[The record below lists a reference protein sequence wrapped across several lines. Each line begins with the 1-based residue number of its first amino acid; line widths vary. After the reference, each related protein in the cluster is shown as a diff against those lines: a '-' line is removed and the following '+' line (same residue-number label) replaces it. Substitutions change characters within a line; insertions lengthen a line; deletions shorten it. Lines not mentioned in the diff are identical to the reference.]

1 MSASSESLRHV
12 AVVGGGP
19 AGLAAALSA
28 AEFGA
33 RVTIIESGRD
43 LGGQYWRHL
52 PTERDGSGQESM
64 HHGWSTFQDLDG
76 RVRAHPAITLLA
88 ETTVWAVDAPTGS
101 PSGSRGGVPAL
112 QLLTGA
118 ADAANR
124 VASTLR
130 PDAIV
135 VATGAH
141 DRTLPFPGWD
151 LPGVF
156 TGGAAQAFAKSERV
170 AIGSAVVV
178 AGAGPF
184 LLPVAASLTQVGS
197 RVIEVVEA
205 NRLPRLAA
213 GWLPRPW
220 QLAGAPGKVQELFG
234 YVAGQLRHRV
244 PYRVGEAVVEAHGD
258 GRVERVTIAS
268 VDAQWRPIPG
278 SERVV
283 ACDAVCVTHGFT
295 PRLEVAIA
303 AGCAVSDERFVL
315 IDESCASSAEGV
327 FAAGEV
333 TGIGGVDLSLAE
345 GSVAGHCAAGGS
357 SRDPQIAPHQRKRA
371 VFGSFAARIEAA
383 HGVRPGWQE
392 WLRDDTIVC
401 RCEEVTAGQL
411 RAKAAATAS
420 RSLRSQKLSTRA
432 GLGICQARICG
443 RSAEELLAAA
453 VDPAGGPQRALDEGI
468 VDRRPIHTPI
478 RLAEL
483 AGISEAHHPL
493 TGRQDP

>member
-1 MSASSESLRHV
+1 MTSTQRERRHV

-19 AGLAAALSA
+19 AGLAAAVAA
-28 AEFGA
+28 AEHGA
-33 RVTIIESGRD
+33 RVTLVESSRE

-52 PTERDGSGQESM
+52 PDERDGHRQSAM
-64 HHGWSTFQDLDG
+64 HHGWSTYQDLER
-76 RVRAHPAITLLA
+76 RVRSSPDITVLA
-88 ETTVWAVDAPTGS
+88 ETSVWAVDAPTAAG
-101 PSGSRGGVPAL
+101 RGPGLGVPTL
-112 QLLTGA
+112 QLLTGP
-118 ADAANR
+118 ADAATR
-124 VASTLR
+124 VPSTLR

-135 VATGAH
+135 IATGAH

-156 TGGAAQAFAKSERV
+156 TGGAAQAFAKSERIAV
-170 AIGSAVVV
+170 GGNVVV

-184 LLPVAASLTQVGS
+184 LLPVAASLAQVGS

-205 NRLPRLAA
+205 NRIPRLAS
-213 GWLPRPW
+213 GWLPKPW
-220 QLAGAPGKVQELFG
+220 QLAGAPGKVSELFG
-234 YVAGQLRHRV
+234 YVAGQLRHRI

-268 VDAQWRPIPG
+268 IDAQWRPIPG
-278 SERVV
+278 SERQV

-303 AGCAVSDERFVL
+303 AGCALSDDRFVV
-315 IDESCASSAEGV
+315 IDESCATSAAGV
-327 FAAGEV
+327 YAAGEV

-345 GSVAGHCAAGGS
+345 GRVAGHCAAGGAA
-357 SRDPQIAPHQRKRA
+357 RDPQVSDAQRRRA
-371 VFGSFAARIEAA
+371 VFGAFAARIDAA
-383 HGVRPGWQE
+383 HGVRPGWQD

-411 RAKAAATAS
+411 RGKAAATGS
-420 RSLRSQKLSTRA
+420 RSLRSQKLATRA

-443 RSAEELLAAA
+443 RSAEELLQAAT
-453 VDPAGGPQRALDEGI
+453 GSTGELDEGI
-468 VDRRPIHTPI
+468 VDRRPIQTPI

-483 AGISEAHHPL
+483 AGISEEQHPL

>member
-1 MSASSESLRHV
+1 MISTQRNRRRV
-12 AVVGGGP
+12 AIVGGGP
-19 AGLAAALSA
+19 AGLAAALAA
-28 AEFGA
+28 AERGA
-33 RVTIIESGRD
+33 RVTLIESGRD

-52 PTERDGSGQESM
+52 PDDRDGAGQEAM
-64 HHGWSTFQDLDG
+64 HHGWSKFQDLDR
-76 RVRAHPAITLLA
+76 RVRSHVDITLLT
-88 ETTVWAVDAPTGS
+88 ETTVWAVDAPS
-101 PSGSRGGVPAL
+101 SDPSAPGVAMPSL
-112 QLLTGA
+112 QLLTGP
-118 ADAANR
+118 ADAAGR
-124 VASTLR
+124 VTSTLR

-170 AIGSAVVV
+170 AVGDNVVV

-184 LLPVAASLTQVGS
+184 LLPVAASLSQVGS
-197 RVIEVVEA
+197 RVREVVEA
-205 NRLPRLAA
+205 NRVPRLAS
-213 GWLPRPW
+213 GWLPKPW

-234 YVAGQLRHRV
+234 YVAGQLRHRI

-278 SERVV
+278 SEREV

-303 AGCAVSDERFVL
+303 AGCALTDDRFVR
-315 IDESCASSAEGV
+315 IDESCATSAPGV
-327 FAAGEV
+327 YAAGEV

-345 GSVAGHCAAGGS
+345 GRVAGHCAAGGA
-357 SRDPQIAPHQRKRA
+357 SRDPEVSEAQRKRA
-371 VFGSFAARIEAA
+371 IFGSFAARIEAA

-411 RAKAAATAS
+411 RRKASATRS

-443 RSAEELLAAA
+443 RSAEELLRAATGA
-453 VDPAGGPQRALDEGI
+453 ARELDEGI
-468 VDRRPIHTPI
+468 VDRRPIQTPI

-483 AGISEAHHPL
+483 AGISEEQHPS

>member
-1 MSASSESLRHV
+1 MRSTSPEPRHV

-19 AGLAAALSA
+19 AGLAAALA
-28 AEFGA
+28 AADRGA
-33 RVTIIESGRD
+33 SVTLIESGRE

-52 PTERDGSGQESM
+52 PDERDGEGQEAM
-64 HHGWSTFQDLDG
+64 HHGWSTFLDLDR
-76 RVRAHPAITLLA
+76 RVRSHPDITLLT
-88 ETTVWAVDAPTGS
+88 ETTVWAVDAPNADASGLDAHI
-101 PSGSRGGVPAL
+101 PSL
-112 QLLTGA
+112 QLLTGR
-118 ADAANR
+118 ADAEDR
-124 VASTLR
+124 VPSMLR

-156 TGGAAQAFAKSERV
+156 TGGAAQALAKSERV
-170 AIGSAVVV
+170 AIGRDVVV

-184 LLPVAASLTQVGS
+184 LLPVAASLAQVGS
-197 RVIEVVEA
+197 RVVEVVEA
-205 NRLPRLAA
+205 NRLPRLAS
-213 GWLPRPW
+213 GWLPKPW

-234 YVAGQLRHRV
+234 YVTGQLRHRI
-244 PYRVGEAVVEAHGD
+244 PYRVGEAVVEAHGESS
-258 GRVERVTIAS
+258 VERVTIAS

-278 SERVV
+278 SEREV

-303 AGCAVSDERFVL
+303 AGCALSDDRFVV
-315 IDESCASSAEGV
+315 IDESCAASAPGV
-327 FAAGEV
+327 YAAGEV

-345 GSVAGHCAAGGS
+345 GIVAGHCAAGGA
-357 SRDPQIAPHQRKRA
+357 SRDPQISAAQRKRA
-371 VFGSFAARIEAA
+371 VFGTFAARIEAA
-383 HGVRPGWQE
+383 HGVRPGWQA

-411 RAKAAATAS
+411 RRKAAATGS
-420 RSLRSQKLSTRA
+420 HSLRSQKLSTRV

-443 RSAEELLAAA
+443 RSAEELLQAATGA
-453 VDPAGGPQRALDEGI
+453 SRNLDEGI
-468 VDRRPIHTPI
+468 VDRRPIQTPI

-483 AGISEAHHPL
+483 AGMSEEQHPS
-493 TGRQDP
+493 TGRQHP